1 MTPDELRS
9 ELSRL
14 GLSQVGA
21 AKALRVNDKTIRRW
35 ASGEIPIP
43 HAVALLLPKL
53 TAKEAAKLLA

>member
-1 MTPDELRS
+1 MTPEDLRT

-21 AKALRVNDKTIRRW
+21 AKALRVNEKTVRRW

-53 TAKEAAKLLA
+53 TVKEALKL